1 MIKTLSP
8 YEERV
13 IENVINT
20 FSKISEI
27 KGIILYGSRVR
38 GDSIEDS
45 DMDILVLYEGE
56 LTGPEELKR
65 KALPDLEDYLYV
77 SIVFYPL
84 DDFASSEDP
93 FVINIKK
100 EGKWL
105 WKRD

>member
-38 GDSIEDS
+38 GDSVEDS
-45 DMDILVLYEGE
+45 EMDILVLYEGE
-56 LTGPEELKR
+56 LASPEELKR
-65 KALPDLEDYLYV
+65 KALPDPEDYLYI
-77 SIVFYPL
+77 SIVFYPIN
-84 DDFASSEDP
+84 DFASSEDP
-93 FVINIKK
+93 FIINIKK
-100 EGKWL
+100 EGEWL